1 VSKRKLSIWVEDDL
15 ADRIQAMAKVE
26 RLTVSQFGAQMLER
40 SVTQWADNMGWDMVG
55 IRVQDTV
62 AREVGRMSDR
72 LANLMVRAAL
82 ESTATRAV
90 VYNDRMRVART
101 DQEREDV
108 KRANSQA
115 WTYAIDRLKSPVAAV
130 AELLKGG

>member
-1 VSKRKLSIWVEDDL
+1 M
-15 ADRIQAMAKVE
+15 ADRIEAMAKVE

-40 SVTQWADNMGWDMVG
+40 SVTQWADSAGWDMVG
-55 IRVQDTV
+55 VRVQDAV

-101 DQEREDV
+101 DEEREDV

-130 AELLKGG
+130 AELLKRD

>member
-1 VSKRKLSIWVEDDL
+1 MSKRKLSIWVEDDL